1 MAKTRKNPGPAA
13 GSQTLDPET
22 EGYLRSY
29 RRIVMYED
37 LNSAG
42 TIFGGKLVSW
52 IDEGTAI
59 FASCQMNARRIVTK
73 KISELIFNQP
83 AKLGDML
90 EIWCKVTRRG
100 RSSITI
106 NTLVTR
112 RSFADDPAN
121 PKPGEHLNQYELK
134 AETEI
139 CRCELV
145 FVCVDEKGHPRI
157 WNMVSDPFSGGG
169 A

>member
-1 MAKTRKNPGPAA
+1 M
-13 GSQTLDPET
+13 
-22 EGYLRSY
+22 GYFRSY

-42 TIFGGKLVSW
+42 TIFGGRLVAW

-90 EIWCKVTRRG
+90 EIWCKPTHLG
-100 RSSITI
+100 RTSITLD
-106 NTLVTR
+106 TLVTR
-112 RSFADDPAN
+112 RSFADDM
-121 PKPGEHLNQYELK
+121 GEGDPSPNAYELK
-134 AETEI
+134 AEAEI

-145 FVCVDEKGHPRI
+145 FVSVDAKGQPRQ
-157 WNMVSDPFSGGG
+157 WNRRFKG
-169 A
+169 

>member
-1 MAKTRKNPGPAA
+1 MAKKQRTSANPRHPKPASA
-13 GSQTLDPET
+13 AKPVSSPSPEKA
-22 EGYLRSY
+22 GYLRSY

-59 FASCQMNARRIVTK
+59 YASCQMNARRIVTK

-83 AKLGDML
+83 ARLGDML
-90 EIWCKVTRRG
+90 EIWCKVTKAG
-100 RSSITI
+100 RPSLSIDTP
-106 NTLVTR
+106 VTR
-112 RSFADDPAN
+112 RSFADDPSV
-121 PKPGEHLNQYELK
+121 PGLEKSSE
-134 AETEI
+134 EI

-145 FVCVDEKGHPRI
+145 FVSVDESGHPRV
-157 WNMVSDPFSGGG
+157 WNNH
-169 A
+169 